1 MSLSRDNNLVEIAK
15 LVCRELRK
23 NSTKAERKF
32 WDKVRNK
39 QFLGKKFYRQY
50 PIFHDI
56 TGKET
61 FFVAD
66 FFCFDEKLIIEL
78 DGKYHRYRLQ
88 EDKERTK
95 ILDRL
100 GLRVIRFSNEEIT
113 NNLEEVLL
121 KLKKTLVSEME
132 DFNGLV
138 KMVVG

>member
-1 MSLSRDNNLVEIAK
+1 MSLNNKTKLFEVAK
-15 LVCRELRK
+15 VVCRELRK

-66 FFCFDEKLIIEL
+66 FFCYTDKLIVEL
-78 DGKYHRYRLQ
+78 DGRYHQYKLKAD
-88 EDKERTK
+88 EDRTK
-95 ILDRL
+95 ILNYL
-100 GLRVIRFSNEEIT
+100 GLKVIRFSNEEIVEDI
-113 NNLEEVLL
+113 NKVLI
-121 KLKKTLVSEME
+121 KLKKYLAH
-132 DFNGLV
+132 
-138 KMVVG
+138 